1 MSSDG
6 KMLNLVLQ
14 HENEQT
20 AKATKTAKEIKKKA
34 KWHMDS
40 TYGHMY
46 IWTYGHAKD
55 ISTTT

>member
-1 MSSDG
+1 
-6 KMLNLVLQ
+6 MLNLVLQ
-14 HENEQT
+14 HENEQI
-20 AKATKTAKEIKKKA
+20 AKATKTAKEIKKKP